1 MALDAAMITA
11 ICGGIVG
18 IGTITTAFILQSR
31 KQRNEHQ
38 LALEQIRSDRYL
50 VDYEE
55 VEDLRWWRRLAIKAF
70 NAFLD
75 DYAAKDEEPPVDVIA
90 VLEYPPPNRPRSVPP
105 KRRRLDE
112 PE

>member
-1 MALDAAMITA
+1 MALDAAMVTA
-11 ICGGIVG
+11 ICGGIIG
-18 IGTITTAFILQSR
+18 IGTLVTAFILQAR
-31 KQRNEHQ
+31 KQRDAHQ
-38 LALEQIRSDRYL
+38 LALEQVRADRYL

-75 DYAAKDEEPPVDVIA
+75 DYAEKDLEPPVDV
-90 VLEYPPPNRPRSVPP
+90 VSTLEYPPLNRPRSTP

>member
-1 MALDAAMITA
+1 MALDAPMVTA

-18 IGTITTAFILQSR
+18 IGTIATAFVLQAR
-31 KQRNEHQ
+31 KQRDAHQ
-38 LALEQIRSDRYL
+38 LALEQLRADKYL

-75 DYAAKDEEPPVDVIA
+75 DYAEKDEEPPVDVMT
-90 VLEYPPPNRPRSVPP
+90 VLEYPPPNRPRSVP